1 MITLDLIATNVY
13 NSIEAPKRRGL
24 SFIEIWMVGV
34 QIPIL
39 IAIFEYGIILA
50 MIKRDKG
57 KKNSIIKVGKGLSNG
72 INKNEIDDIG
82 RNIDEWAFTGSL
94 IFIIVFNFI
103 YWSVGLN
110 VQ

>member
-13 NSIEAPKRRGL
+13 NSVEAPKRRGL

-50 MIKRDKG
+50 MIKREKG
-57 KKNSIIKVGKGLSNG
+57 KKNSTIKVGNGHTNG
-72 INKNEIDDIG
+72 INKNGINDLS
-82 RNIDEWAFTGSL
+82 RKIDEWAFTGSL